1 MYEVDEI
8 DDYREKW
15 LEAERDLAIHCWR
28 EDSFISVRDDPL
40 DEMDSE
46 IAPAE
51 MNVI

>member
-8 DDYREKW
+8 DDYGEKW

-28 EDSFISVRDDPL
+28 EDTYISVRDEPL
-40 DEMDSE
+40 DEIDGK
-46 IAPAE
+46 IGPAE